1 MKMQCP
7 YCNAEIE
14 LPESPLAR
22 HRVPCPE
29 CGKKFKSAT
38 DMIQDLGPK
47 FGMCPV
53 CGAEGVLD
61 KEGARTPDD
70 ADYEEID

>member
-1 MKMQCP
+1 MSWGPCFM
-7 YCNAEIE
+7 YY
-14 LPESPLAR
+14 
-22 HRVPCPE
+22 HCPE

-70 ADYEEID
+70 ADYEEVD